1 MIDAAYGEWLA
12 RGEAHQQAGQPIDAM
27 LCFRRAVAVNRHAV
41 VAQSHLGEVLSTL
54 RLRNDAISAWRAAL
68 SMQPR
73 HVPSLL
79 AIADELRRSGA
90 YADAVAFY
98 RRALEVEANH
108 PEARMGLALATI
120 GSGDAQGFADI
131 ATLIANGSTRVVPW
145 AELARLGAASPPSP
159 SRSLLLERIEALP
172 GGTAPAPMLAL
183 AVEDAVE
190 RGRGEHARALID
202 RLGSFSE
209 PVDDPEVLRRLA
221 LAASGSASQR
231 AWAERYATRCLQIFT
246 PVLPLQWPRRTAGD
260 AIRVAYLIAPGRP
273 LHIAG

>member
-27 LCFRRAVAVNRHAV
+27 LCFREAVAVNRHAV

-108 PEARMGLALATI
+108 PDPR
-120 GSGDAQGFADI
+120 SGGAQRFADI
-131 ATLIANGSTRVVPW
+131 ATLIATGSTRVVPW
-145 AELARLGAASPPSP
+145 DELARLGAASPPSP
-159 SRSLLLERIEALP
+159 SRSLFLERIEALP
-172 GGTAPAPMLAL
+172 DGTAPAPMLAL
-183 AVEDAVE
+183 AVEEAVG

-202 RLGSFSE
+202 RVGSSSE
-209 PVDDPEVLRRLA
+209 PVGDPEVLRRLA

-231 AWAERYATRCLQIFT
+231 
-246 PVLPLQWPRRTAGD
+246 
-260 AIRVAYLIAPGRP
+260 
-273 LHIAG
+273 